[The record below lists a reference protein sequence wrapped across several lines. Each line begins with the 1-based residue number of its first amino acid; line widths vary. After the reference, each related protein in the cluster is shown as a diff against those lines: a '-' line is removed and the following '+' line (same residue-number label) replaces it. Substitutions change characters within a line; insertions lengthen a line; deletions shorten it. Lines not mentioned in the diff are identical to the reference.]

1 MFEFTSSF
9 WSWYIAI
16 PAIAGILA
24 MFWLI
29 RWLSVG
35 HKGKP
40 GEHVE
45 TMGHVWDGD
54 LEEYNN
60 PLPRWWL
67 NLFYITLFFGIGYLV
82 LFPGLGSYKGLL
94 NWSSQGKYEKEMQE
108 AGEKYDP
115 IFEEFKNTP
124 ALVLAENEDAI
135 KIGERLFSNY
145 CATCHG
151 ADARGVPGFPNLRDS
166 EWLYGNSPEKI
177 HQSIAQGRQGF
188 MPAWEELLSEE
199 QISGVVEYV
208 RHISGQEADANMLEA
223 GRQVYPESCA
233 VCHGA
238 EGKGNPAMGAPDLTN
253 DIWLYGGSKEQ
264 LVKTIRD
271 GRMGKMPPH
280 KEFLGEAKIH
290 LLVTYIL
297 SISET
302 SPDAGK
308 SATND

>member
-16 PAIAGILA
+16 PTIAGILA

-29 RWLSVG
+29 RWLSVD

-40 GEHVE
+40 GEQVE

-82 LFPGLGSYKGLL
+82 LFPGLGSYRGLL
-94 NWSSQGKYEKEMQE
+94 NWSSQGKYEQEMQAAE
-108 AGEKYDP
+108 EKYGP
-115 IFEEFKNTP
+115 IFEEYKSVP
-124 ALVLAENEDAI
+124 AHVLAENEDAI
-135 KIGERLFSNY
+135 KVGERLFSNY

-151 ADARGVPGFPNLRDS
+151 ADARGVPGFPNLRDND
-166 EWLYGNSPEKI
+166 WLYGNKPEQI

-188 MPAWEELLSEE
+188 MPAWKDILNEE
-199 QISGVVEYV
+199 QIASVAEYV
-208 RHISGQEADANMLEA
+208 RHLSGLQTDGDMITA
-223 GRQVYPESCA
+223 GREVYSNSCVA
-233 VCHGA
+233 CHGA
-238 EGKGNPAMGAPDLTN
+238 EGKGNQQLGAPNLVN
-253 DIWLYGGSKEQ
+253 NIWLYGSSSEQ
-264 LVKTIRD
+264 VVKSVRD
-271 GRMGKMPPH
+271 GRIGKMPPH
-280 KEFLGEAKIH
+280 KEFLGDAKIH
-290 LLVTYIL
+290 LLVAYIL

-302 SPDAGK
+302 SPEAGK
-308 SATND
+308 SATDD